1 MLAPNYVDWVIG
13 RESGG
18 NPNAQNPRS
27 SAFGLGQ
34 FIDSTWADMARR
46 YPNEITMD
54 GRKDPAQ
61 QRRAT
66 ELYGQQNAEFLK
78 SNGIEPTNENVY
90 LAHHFGP
97 GAALKMLKGDMTSP
111 VNSFVGPEVMQANPN
126 LAAQSVT
133 DLQNKWKAEQGLQ
146 SNPQVAQVQN
156 SAAPPQPQGGM
167 QQVVPPSTSASR
179 GPGLFSDPAGWW
191 NSERSGRDISNLGIS
206 LMAMSNPEAAKVLL
220 AQQQGQGGN
229 AFDSH
234 IDSNGN
240 IIRVN
245 KRTGEVLTARSPNFQ
260 VKVPEG
266 ALKNADTNA
275 KAAGGSAWIASEA
288 AQVLRDI
295 KSGALDLGAGKN
307 LVNYGRNVTGWDS
320 ENSEAYA
327 RYQRFI
333 TRMQNETLLQAKG
346 VQTEGDAYRAIQQFI
361 AGGGNY
367 NSKVMAESL
376 EDVIR
381 KAEQDIGRSKAGL
394 EAHKATYGP
403 QSFQHLDERFTQYGE
418 TVKKSLQ
425 DAQDA
430 RKRFTEQAK
439 TPAGK
444 PAMPQG
450 QNVTKTGIPWA
461 FGN

>member
-126 LAAQSVT
+126 LAAQSVS

-146 SNPQVAQVQN
+146 SNPQVAQAQN
-156 SAAPPQPQGGM
+156 STATPPQGGM

-245 KRTGEVLTARSPNFQ
+245 KRTGEVLTTRSPNFQ
-260 VKVPEG
+260 PKVPEG
-266 ALKNADTNA
+266 ALKNSEESL
-275 KAAGGSAWIASEA
+275 KSAGGSAWINSQAE
-288 AQVLRDI
+288 QVLRDI
-295 KSGALDLGAGKN
+295 QSGDLKLGVLNNWKNYGKN
-307 LVNYGRNVTGWDS
+307 LTGLSDAES
-320 ENSEAYA
+320 QAYA
-327 RYQRFI
+327 RFERVVKDMANTQ
-333 TRMQNETLLQAKG
+333 LLAAKG
-346 VQTEGDAYRAIQQFI
+346 VQTEGDAYRAMQQFI
-361 AGGGNY
+361 AGAGKY
-367 NSKVMAESL
+367 DEKTMIDSL
-376 EDVIR
+376 ENVIN
-381 KAEQDIGRSKAGL
+381 KGRMDLDRVQAGL
-394 EAHKATYGP
+394 NAHKSTYGDT
-403 QSFQHLDERFTQYGE
+403 SFKHYDEQLGKYRTNADEALKIVGGARERF
-418 TVKKSLQ
+418 
-425 DAQDA
+425 
-430 RKRFTEQAK
+430 
-439 TPAGK
+439 K
-444 PAMPQG
+444 PAEKPKG
-450 QNVTKTGIPWA
+450 GAGSSVLPSLKSKYGLE
-461 FGN
+461 